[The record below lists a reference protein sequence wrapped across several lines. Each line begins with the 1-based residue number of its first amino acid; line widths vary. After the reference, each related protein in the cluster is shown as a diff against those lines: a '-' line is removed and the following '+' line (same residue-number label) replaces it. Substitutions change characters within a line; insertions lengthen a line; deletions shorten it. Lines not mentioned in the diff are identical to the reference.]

1 MVKDILGIARP
12 HPVVIVVNLVEVQV
26 CQLVL
31 ASCLL
36 QLGVAPKI
44 GQGVAPAIAR
54 KAIMLT

>member
-12 HPVVIVVNLVEVQV
+12 HPVIIVVNLVKVQV
-26 CQLVL
+26 CQIVI

-36 QLGVAPKI
+36 QVGIAPKI